1 MITTLNTSQPEFRS
15 LINKLLNRNLLDDQD
30 LENKVRTIINQVKLQ
45 GDQALIAYANRF
57 DQADFKHSDDF
68 TIHAEQMEQSFQNLE
83 PHTQKTL
90 KTAYERI
97 WEYHRRQKVKSWQYQ
112 DEHGSTLG
120 QRITPIEKAG
130 IYVPGGKASYPSSI
144 LMNSVP
150 AKMAGVSEI
159 TMVTPNDK
167 LKINPLIPAAAYLA
181 GVHKIHTIGGAH
193 AIAALAHGT
202 ASINKVDKIVGPG
215 NKYVAE
221 AKKQVFGIVGIDMIA
236 GPSERLIIADGSIN
250 PDWIAMDMFA
260 QAEHDQDAQAILLCP
275 DQNYITQVHQSIQHL
290 IQQMPRKAIIE
301 ASLAQHGALIK
312 VKDMNEACALS
323 NKIAPEHLEIM
334 TRKPEQYLSEIK
346 NAGAIF
352 LGGFSSEALGD
363 YCAGPNHVLPTAS
376 TARFASPL
384 GVYDFQKR
392 SSIIQISETGAREL
406 ASTASELANYE
417 NLAAHSQAALM
428 RIL

>member
-1 MITTLNTSQPEFRS
+1 M
-15 LINKLLNRNLLDDQD
+15 
-30 LENKVRTIINQVKLQ
+30 
-45 GDQALIAYANRF
+45 
-57 DQADFKHSDDF
+57 
-68 TIHAEQMEQSFQNLE
+68 
-83 PHTQKTL
+83 
-90 KTAYERI
+90 
-97 WEYHRRQKVKSWQYQ
+97 
-112 DEHGSTLG
+112 
-120 QRITPIEKAG
+120 
-130 IYVPGGKASYPSSI
+130 
-144 LMNSVP
+144 
-150 AKMAGVSEI
+150 
-159 TMVTPNDK
+159 
-167 LKINPLIPAAAYLA
+167 IPAAAYLA

-236 GPSERLIIADGSIN
+236 GPSEILIIADGSIN